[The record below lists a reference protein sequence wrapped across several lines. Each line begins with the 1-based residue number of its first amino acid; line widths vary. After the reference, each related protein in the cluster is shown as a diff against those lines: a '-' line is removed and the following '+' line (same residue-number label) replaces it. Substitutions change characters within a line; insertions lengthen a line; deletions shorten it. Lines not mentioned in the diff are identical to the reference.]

1 MNVDKR
7 VLRKEVRTRLTLL
20 SASCREEYS
29 ARICRTLKELLVRH
43 DAKVVALFSP
53 LADEPQIWPLV
64 EEISE
69 TKLVVLPRVEGENMQ
84 FYPYHGRVAQGAY
97 GIMEPLACGAVEP
110 CEIDVMVVP
119 GVVFTRNG
127 ERMGRGKGYYDKY
140 MSREGFRAFRI
151 GVCYPVQLVGSIP
164 LEEHDVRM
172 DSLVYE

>member
-29 ARICRTLKELLVRH
+29 ARICRTLKELLMRH
-43 DAKVVALFSP
+43 DVKVVALFSP

-64 EEISE
+64 EEVSE

-140 MSREGFRAFRI
+140 MSHGDFSALKI
-151 GVCYPVQLVGSIP
+151 GVCYSEQLVPEIP
-164 LEEHDVRM
+164 VEGHDIMM
-172 DSLVYE
+172 DVVIYE